1 MQTSLSHP
9 CREIVSQGVIARS
22 RDDSNPISIWTIT
35 LPSGLAV
42 HLFQFDGR
50 GESFSLMQ
58 RARPL
63 YSGHWALAGDWRTR
77 AISAGSCC
85 SGLNVP
91 TPLMLAHEPSILC
104 SPDGLP
110 EHERALVLLQVC
122 WCGFFFSFFSFWVCF
137 VAATFILGT
146 GLSLIK
152 SLGCSLV
159 RPLICHHSN
168 NPVICLLPAG
178 LLSRKIRLDDRR
190 ATSTQHIYMFLCAD
204 KLFYRTVSATDLGLV

>member
-1 MQTSLSHP
+1 MQTSLSRP
-9 CREIVSQGVIARS
+9 CREIVSLGVIARS

-35 LPSGLAV
+35 PPSGLAV

-50 GESFSLMQ
+50 GESFLLMQ

-63 YSGHWALAGDWRTR
+63 YSGHRALAGDWRTW
-77 AISAGSCC
+77 AISAVSCC
-85 SGLNVP
+85 SGLNMP
-91 TPLMLAHEPSILC
+91 TPLKLAHEPSILW

-110 EHERALVLLQVC
+110 EQETLWYFYKFVDV
-122 WCGFFFSFFSFWVCF
+122 FFLAISFLCV
-137 VAATFILGT
+137 VATTFILGT

-168 NPVICLLPAG
+168 NPVISLLPAG
-178 LLSRKIRLDDRR
+178 LLSRKIRLQTCHKHTTHLHVPARR
-190 ATSTQHIYMFLCAD
+190 LTLLPKRLSHWPRCL
-204 KLFYRTVSATDLGLV
+204 L